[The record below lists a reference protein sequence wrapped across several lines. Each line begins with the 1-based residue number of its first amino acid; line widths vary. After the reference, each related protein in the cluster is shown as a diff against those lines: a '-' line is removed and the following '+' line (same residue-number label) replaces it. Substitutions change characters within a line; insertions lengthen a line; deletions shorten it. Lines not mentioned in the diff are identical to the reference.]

1 MDYHVQRCTRRC
13 AKTQRLLKPGETFCS
28 ALVAEGPNVVRYDYA
43 WDAWDGPPEGALGWW
58 KSQMPSGHPASRKLA
73 PSEVLLQLFDRLQQ
87 DPQRG
92 DMFYVLTLLLTRRRI
107 LRLEQSPRAQ
117 DGPEELVVYC
127 PRREAT
133 YRVPVVDV
141 TETRIEEIQSELA
154 DLLFSDHDDPD
165 GA

>member
-13 AKTQRLLKPGETFCS
+13 AKTQRLLQPGETFCS
-28 ALVAEGPNVVRYDYA
+28 ALVVEGPDVVRYDYA

-58 KSQMPSGHPASRKLA
+58 KSEMPSGHTVARKLA
-73 PSEVLLQLFDRLQQ
+73 PSEVLLQLFDQLQE
-87 DPQRG
+87 DPRRA
-92 DMFYVLTLLLTRRRI
+92 DIYYVLTLLLTRRRI
-107 LRLEQSPRAQ
+107 LRLEQSQ
-117 DGPEELVVYC
+117 QSEQGGEELVVYC

-141 TETRIEEIQSELA
+141 TEARIEQIQGELA
-154 DLLFSDHDDPD
+154 DLLFSDDPE